1 MEKEILLK
9 LSLIL
14 EIVTE
19 IKVSSQLA
27 RTADLSKK
35 NMVLNNATLGE
46 LLDISPSTIRRWVL
60 SGKLKYTEVQGTRF
74 YLLEEVLRFLG
85 RNPQ

>member
-14 EIVTE
+14 EILTE
-19 IKVSSQLA
+19 IRSGSQQGRTPDVSK
-27 RTADLSKK
+27 RK
-35 NMVLNNATLGE
+35 MVLNNATLGE

-60 SGKLKYTEVQGTRF
+60 SGKLKYKEVLGTRF
-74 YLLEEVLRFLG
+74 YLLEDVLEFLG
-85 RNPQ
+85 KNA

>member
-14 EIVTE
+14 EILTE
-19 IKVSSQLA
+19 IRAGSQQG
-27 RTADLSKK
+27 RTPDVSKK
-35 NMVLNNATLGE
+35 KMVLNNATLGE

-60 SGKLKYTEVQGTRF
+60 SGKLKYKEVLGTRF
-74 YLLEEVLRFLG
+74 YLLEDVLEFLG
-85 RNPQ
+85 KNA